1 MTTNLLELQEM
12 FRNFNMGDVQKGAR
26 GESGKAAQLIALSEL
41 EHRLEQQKAYAAELQ
56 EQGTDDPPLVDQYL
70 AASQQMMGQAPPA
83 PPQMPQRMPP
93 QQQGIGSIMPQSPMP
108 QQMAQNAPPRMPPQ
122 MPTQMM
128 ASGGQVGTDLMRRT
142 DIPNFAIIDYLMSK
156 GMSREEAEAQSR
168 SAFGGGQALNAGGS
182 IQRYQEGGDVP
193 GGDAMEY
200 GATSQEELEEDEPGL
215 ISNAIEW
222 AKENPATAAE
232 YGLTGL
238 LAIASLP
245 LTGMV
250 GAAGV
255 AASAVARRVAAKQLG
270 KKAMSL
276 IRRMK
281 PTARATKTVNRRQ
294 PSRTPNSLGD
304 MADIRA
310 EMIGKEASAVA
321 RRSAAQTGLGIMGAG
336 MMLGG
341 EEEAAPSMLEGDSPG
356 QVPLGALP
364 MQPTDGGLQ
373 IGDEVGVD
381 LPDGD
386 EDTEGRS
393 LKEKFD
399 DGKFGNVFQFM
410 TRAGLELAAGKG
422 DNIGQD
428 IAQASMSGMDYLTE
442 MRNMER
448 EQDRQS
454 AAVLIR
460 ADQGD
465 RDQARL
471 EIEQE
476 NAPYQRRLVA
486 ANTAAA
492 GQRGRMNESSAI
504 SKANQM
510 IEDLMDSGAM
520 RPFEEKVGRE
530 GFPILAAQL
539 ATFLRQY
546 DTPTEALKALYD
558 TNGVEMPPS
567 MSVLTEEEAQVDS
580 ILSGGA

>member
-1 MTTNLLELQEM
+1 
-12 FRNFNMGDVQKGAR
+12 
-26 GESGKAAQLIALSEL
+26 
-41 EHRLEQQKAYAAELQ
+41 
-56 EQGTDDPPLVDQYL
+56 
-70 AASQQMMGQAPPA
+70 
-83 PPQMPQRMPP
+83 
-93 QQQGIGSIMPQSPMP
+93 
-108 QQMAQNAPPRMPPQ
+108 
-122 MPTQMM
+122 MM
-128 ASGGQVGTDLMRRT
+128 ASGGQVGTDLMRRA
-142 DIPNFAIIDYLMSK
+142 DMPNFAIIDYLMSK

-200 GATSQEELEEDEPGL
+200 DAVTDEEIENLENEEPGM
-215 ISNAIEW
+215 IDNAIEW
-222 AKENPATAAE
+222 AKENPLEAAE

-238 LAIASLP
+238 LVLGTLPVSGIAA
-245 LTGMV
+245 GIGV
-250 GAAGV
+250 GAA
-255 AASAVARRVAAKQLG
+255 AISRKLALKQLG
-270 KKAMSL
+270 KRALSFIKN
-276 IRRMK
+276 RR
-281 PTARATKTVNRRQ
+281 PRARATRIVDKRIESVLPESITQLSPRQ
-294 PSRTPNSLGD
+294 
-304 MADIRA
+304 MAERA
-310 EMIGKEASAVA
+310 AMIGKETSAVGK
-321 RRSAAQTGLGIMGAG
+321 RYAAMGGLGALQGAS
-336 MMLGG
+336 MLLGDD
-341 EEEAAPSMLEGDSPG
+341 EEAAPPMLEGDYPE
-356 QVPLGALP
+356 QVPLGTPGFTGPIQAV
-364 MQPTDGGLQ
+364 QPVDGGLQ

-399 DGKFGNVFQFM
+399 DGKFNNVFQFM

-428 IAQASMSGMDYLTE
+428 IAQASISGMDYLTE
-442 MRNMER
+442 IKNMER
-448 EQDRQS
+448 EQARQG
-454 AAVLIR
+454 AADELRVNQ
-460 ADQGD
+460 DK

-504 SKANQM
+504 GKANQM

-567 MSVLTEEEAQVDS
+567 MSVLMEEEAQIDS
-580 ILSGGA
+580 VLSGGA

>member
-12 FRNFNMGDVQKGAR
+12 YRNFNMGDVQKGAR

-41 EHRLEQQKAYAAELQ
+41 EHRLEQQQSYAAELE

-83 PPQMPQRMPP
+83 PPQMPQQMPP

-108 QQMAQNAPPRMPPQ
+108 QQMAQNAPPQ

-128 ASGGQVGTDLMRRT
+128 ASGGEV
-142 DIPNFAIIDYLMSK
+142 I
-156 GMSREEAEAQSR
+156 
-168 SAFGGGQALNAGGS
+168 S
-182 IQRYQEGGDVP
+182 IP

-448 EQDRQS
+448 EQDRQG

-476 NAPYQRRLVA
+476 NAPYQRRLLA

-510 IEDLMDSGAM
+510 IEDLQDSGSL
-520 RPFEEKVGRE
+520 RDFEEKVGEE
-530 GFPILAAQL
+530 GIPVLAAQL
-539 ATFLRQY
+539 ATFLRRY